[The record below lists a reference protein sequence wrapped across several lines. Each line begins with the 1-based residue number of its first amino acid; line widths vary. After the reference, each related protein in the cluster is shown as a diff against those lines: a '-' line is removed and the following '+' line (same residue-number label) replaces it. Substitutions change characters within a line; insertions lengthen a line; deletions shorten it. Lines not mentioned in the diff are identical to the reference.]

1 MDILQPASEVAGAGG
16 VSGNLTSSG
25 GGFSSG
31 QPELCVD
38 NTPNGGTNGN
48 IPQNGYIASGA
59 GGSYFQ
65 RYYSEIPE
73 DGNPFGIGG
82 YGKIGGGGFNGATS
96 EERKSNGG
104 YIIDDAAY
112 GGEGGT
118 VTISNA
124 NVYAYNGSYIT
135 DGSVDLSNL
144 DNKKNYQSIIYAQ
157 VGYDIKAIRENED
170 INKVTSRTAKDLI
183 NEFSGLNKYRTIDYS
198 TYQKY
203 GAMGIGSG
211 AGATET
217 SNGTLTI
224 NK

>member
-1 MDILQPASEVAGAGG
+1 M
-16 VSGNLTSSG
+16 
-25 GGFSSG
+25 
-31 QPELCVD
+31 ELLAE
-38 NTPNGGTNGN
+38 
-48 IPQNGYIASGA
+48 Y
-59 GGSYFQ
+59 
-65 RYYSEIPE
+65 
-73 DGNPFGIGG
+73 
-82 YGKIGGGGFNGATS
+82 GGGGFGNTEIWSGNS
-96 EERKSNGG
+96 E
-104 YIIDDAAY
+104 YPIPDAAS

-183 NEFSGLNKYRTIDYS
+183 KEFSGLNKYRTIDYS

>member
-1 MDILQPASEVAGAGG
+1 MEG
-16 VSGNLTSSG
+16 VQYRDSNRHG
-25 GGFSSG
+25 
-31 QPELCVD
+31 E
-38 NTPNGGTNGN
+38 
-48 IPQNGYIASGA
+48 
-59 GGSYFQ
+59 
-65 RYYSEIPE
+65 
-73 DGNPFGIGG
+73 
-82 YGKIGGGGFNGATS
+82 IGGGGIEDS
-96 EERKSNGG
+96 S
-104 YIIDDAAY
+104 IPISDAAS

-118 VTISNA
+118 VAISKA